1 MATSFHGYEIREK
14 IGGGGMSTVYK
25 GVHKTLGY
33 PVAIKILHPGLAGDA
48 SFIARFERE
57 AKAAS
62 ALRSN
67 NIASVNDFGQEDE
80 VYFIVMEFIDG
91 MDLAKV
97 FEALQSGRGKPKAVP
112 VEMTLALLEEVAYGL
127 KLAHEH
133 GIIHR
138 DIKPSNILLNS
149 RGEVK
154 IADFGLARN
163 TSNLPSPTYKDLTS
177 PGTVVGTPSYMS
189 PEQAAGQDDLDNRTD
204 IFSLGVMAY
213 QFLTGE
219 KPFQADSPTEV
230 QFKIINEQPKPL
242 DRKRVPLLTPA
253 IEAMVAKMLAKKPD
267 HRYQN
272 MDQVLRAIKEAEESI
287 DSSGSLS
294 KYRRDYLSSFAKD
307 PVAFS
312 EELRVKSVKSHL
324 KLGFHFKNQGR
335 ANIDDAV
342 REFSYVLS
350 LDPDNTQAASALSEI
365 HTEDEGSGTSSATGV
380 DATAVMPAGA
390 DVTAVLPGEGKT
402 APSRPAAAAPPS
414 APPPSKPAP
423 PAPKPTPPKPTAP
436 KPAGAKPV
444 AARTGRAGIPRQW
457 LLIGGGVVV
466 VALLALVLPRLF
478 KGGGETPAP
487 PPPAPA
493 PRAATLFVRSTPP
506 DAAVWLRRAGEGEF
520 RDTGRR
526 SDCLLTGLAAG
537 AYELR
542 LVKEGF
548 TEATLPF
555 SVAVGDSGRVETSL
569 AATAAAPPAAVV
581 ETPTP
586 PATPATGEAFLSV
599 GSNPAGATVSMRQ
612 RGESRYRD
620 VGSTPYRSHALAP
633 GRWEI
638 KVSLAGHQEEST
650 GRTLSAGRTD
660 EIFFPLKKQALAGS
674 NGYLDLIVSPY
685 GDVYVDGQRVAAEAR
700 RAVLP
705 VSSGR
710 KHAVSVRHPLT
721 YGRIDLPD
729 VEVAAGDTLALG
741 RQAFAFGSLAVAA
754 TPAADIYIDGVRVG
768 QQTPFRL
775 DPMAAGEHRVSVAKP
790 GFKIVRAELL
800 TDAGSRE
807 LSAVG
812 SGSPP
817 QYAIRL
823 REGEKL
829 RLKFTLAA
837 N

>member
-80 VYFIVMEFIDG
+80 VYFIVMEYIDG
-91 MDLAKV
+91 MDLGKV
-97 FEALQSGRGKPKAVP
+97 FEALQGGKHKPKAVP
-112 VEMTLALLEEVAYGL
+112 VEMTLLLLEEVAYGL

-138 DIKPSNILLNS
+138 DIKPSNIMLNS

-163 TSNLPSPTYKDLTS
+163 TNTLPSPTYKDLTS

-189 PEQAAGQDDLDNRTD
+189 PEQAAGQDDLDSRTD

-253 IEAMVAKMLAKKPD
+253 IEAMVNKLLAKKPD
-267 HRYQN
+267 HRYAN
-272 MDQVLRAIKEAEESI
+272 MDQVLRAIKEAEDSV
-287 DSSGSLS
+287 DSSGNLS
-294 KYRRDYLSSFAKD
+294 KYRRDYLSSFAQD

-312 EELRVKSVKSHL
+312 EELRVKSIKSHL

-365 HTEDEGSGTSSATGV
+365 HTDDDDGGASV
-380 DATAVMPAGA
+380 DTTAVMPAGP
-390 DVTAVLPGEGKT
+390 DVTAVLPGEGK
-402 APSRPAAAAPPS
+402 APPRRPAAPTPPP
-414 APPPSKPAP
+414 APSKPSPP
-423 PAPKPTPPKPTAP
+423 PAPARPTAP
-436 KPAGAKPV
+436 KPAAAKPI
-444 AARTGRAGIPRQW
+444 ATGRGRAGIPRQW
-457 LLIGGGVVV
+457 LLIGGGVLV
-466 VALLALVLPRLF
+466 VALLAIFLPRLF
-478 KGGGETPAP
+478 RGGGEAPAP
-487 PPPAPA
+487 SPAAPA

-506 DAAVWLRRAGEGEF
+506 DAAVWLRRTGETEF

-542 LVKEGF
+542 LAKEGF
-548 TEATLPF
+548 AEATLPF
-555 SVAVGDSGRVETSL
+555 SVAAGDSSRVETTL
-569 AATAAAPPAAVV
+569 TALAAAPGTPPAATPPAA
-581 ETPTP
+581 TPTP
-586 PATPATGEAFLSV
+586 PAASGPAYVSI
-599 GSNPAGATVSMRQ
+599 GSNPAGATVAMRK
-612 RGESRYRD
+612 RGETRYRD
-620 VGSTPYRSHALAP
+620 VGTTPYRSEALEA

-638 KVSLAGHQEEST
+638 KVTLAGHVEEST
-650 GRTLSAGRTD
+650 GRTLTAGRTD
-660 EIFFPLKKQALAGS
+660 EIFFPLKKQVAAGGG
-674 NGYLDLIVSPY
+674 NGYLALVVSPY
-685 GDVYVDGQRVAAEAR
+685 GDVYVDGQRVAEEAK

-705 VSSGR
+705 VAAGR
-710 KHAVSVRHPLT
+710 KHAVSVRHPRT
-721 YGRIDLPD
+721 YGHIDLPE
-729 VEVAAGDTLALG
+729 VQVAAGDTVSLG
-741 RQAFAFGSLAVAA
+741 RQTFTFASLAVAA
-754 TPAADIYIDGVRVG
+754 TPAADLYIDGVRVG
-768 QQTPFRL
+768 QQTPARL
-775 DPMAAGEHRVSVAKP
+775 DPIAAGDHRISVSKA
-790 GFKIVRAELL
+790 GFKIIRAEILF
-800 TDAGSRE
+800 DGGSRE
-807 LSAVG
+807 IPA
-812 SGSPP
+812 SGSMGGLPAYP
-817 QYAIRL
+817 INL

-829 RLKFTLAA
+829 RVKFTLAA
-837 N
+837 Q

>member
-80 VYFIVMEFIDG
+80 VYFIVMEYIDG
-91 MDLAKV
+91 MDLGKV
-97 FEALQSGRGKPKAVP
+97 FETLQGGKGGKPKAVP
-112 VEMTLALLEEVAYGL
+112 VEMTLLLLEEVAYGL

-138 DIKPSNILLNS
+138 DIKPSNIMLNQ

-163 TSNLPSPTYKDLTS
+163 TNTLPNPTYKDLTS

-189 PEQAAGQDDLDNRTD
+189 PEQAAGQDDLDSRTD

-219 KPFQADSPTEV
+219 KPFQADTPTEV

-253 IEAMVAKMLAKKPD
+253 IETMVAKLLAKKPD
-267 HRYQN
+267 HRYAN
-272 MDQVLRAIKEAEESI
+272 MDQVLRAIKEAE
-287 DSSGSLS
+287 DSVDSTGNLS
-294 KYRRDYLSSFAKD
+294 KYRRDYLSSFAQD

-312 EELRVKSVKSHL
+312 EELRVKSIKSHL

-350 LDPDNTQAASALSEI
+350 LDPENSQAAVALSDL
-365 HTEDEGSGTSSATGV
+365 HEGAPAAEAEAGL
-380 DATAVMPAGA
+380 DRTAVLPAGA
-390 DVTAVLPGEGKT
+390 DTTAVLPPPGGKPAGRE
-402 APSRPAAAAPPS
+402 APAPPSPKPPAAKPAAKPAAPPVAKPA
-414 APPPSKPAP
+414 APPPAAP
-423 PAPKPTPPKPTAP
+423 SS
-436 KPAGAKPV
+436 V
-444 AARTGRAGIPRQW
+444 RRGIPRLW
-457 LLIGGGVVV
+457 LGIGGGIVLI
-466 VALLALVLPRLF
+466 ALLALLLPRF
-478 KGGGETPAP
+478 FGGGGGESAPPAAPAP
-487 PPPAPA
+487 PQTASV
-493 PRAATLFVRSTPP
+493 LVRSTPSG
-506 DAAVWLRRAGEGEF
+506 AAVWLRRAGEAEF
-520 RDTGRR
+520 RDTGLR
-526 SDCLLTGLAAG
+526 SDCELKGLAAG
-537 AYELR
+537 DYELR

-548 TEATLPF
+548 GESVLPI
-555 SVAVGDSGRVETSL
+555 ALTAGASGRVETTL
-569 AATAAAPPAAVV
+569 VAAAAPTAGATETPAVAQTPAA
-581 ETPTP
+581 PSA
-586 PATPATGEAFLSV
+586 PAYLNI
-599 GSNPAGATVSMRQ
+599 GSNPAGATVALRK
-612 RGESRYRD
+612 RGEPRYRE
-620 VGSTPYRSHALAP
+620 VGTTPFRSEALEP

-638 KVSLAGHQEEST
+638 KLTLAGHQEESS
-650 GRTLSAGRTD
+650 GRTLLAGRTD
-660 EIFFPLKKQALAGS
+660 EIFFPLKKQPAAGG
-674 NGYLDLIVSPY
+674 NGYIDLVISPY
-685 GDVYVDGQRVAAEAR
+685 ADVYLDGQRVAQEAR

-705 VSSGR
+705 VASGR
-710 KHAVSVRHPLT
+710 KHAVSLRHPLT
-721 YGRIDLPD
+721 YGRIDLPE
-729 VEVAAGDTLALG
+729 VQVAAGDTVSLG
-741 RQAFAFGSLAVAA
+741 RHAFSFGSLAIAA
-754 TPAADIYIDGVRVG
+754 TPAAEVTIDGARTG

-775 DPMAAGEHRVSVAKP
+775 EPMAAGDHLISVLRP
-790 GFKIVRAELL
+790 GFRIERAELL
-800 TDAGSRE
+800 GDAGSRE
-807 LSAVG
+807 LKATGG
-812 SGSPP
+812 SGPP

-837 N
+837 E